1 MRRGLS
7 ILLSLLLCL
16 SLLPTVAFAEEASD
30 GTAEIQ
36 LGAGGIQTNDVVYY
50 GVYTEDGTN
59 YEIPWYALDTNGF
72 LLSKYTIG
80 TSIFRN
86 KGDNGYYNYSTTRMC
101 EDSSVLKKIMDG
113 LYNGAGTTLFSD
125 LEQGAIKKTTLTG
138 ESMHD
143 SSTPS
148 VQAHLFPLS
157 RSEAMSIE
165 KSQWKTQEITVP
177 EGKGQDWWIR
187 TSDDDNL
194 ANYMYSMNYSNTY
207 IDVSKA
213 VRPAFNLNLDAVLF
227 TSTAVGG
234 KNGVNIGLKK
244 VGDNNGNEWKLT
256 LKDSSRKFAVTETT
270 ASCKPGDAITLN
282 YTGATIKTD
291 DAPNEYISAVIA
303 DSSGIQYY
311 GKIAQPTTEA
321 GAIRITIPFSL
332 AAGTYTLYVFSE
344 QCNGD
349 KRTDYA
355 SDLKCISLTVNNTPR
370 PSDGDTPAIILGT
383 SSLGTGDIVYFGTYG
398 ATGVPWYMLDNYGFM
413 LSKYTLGNSDF
424 RGDSSS
430 SIPVADEGYYNYS
443 TTVSAI
449 SSSVLKKTMDGLYNG
464 TNTTLFSD
472 LEQDAIKE
480 TILSKESMYADD
492 DRVMDVNAHLFPL
505 SKAEA
510 EVLAS
515 EVIQAQSI
523 TNPEKGATWWWLRS
537 SYSNGS
543 AHIVHD
549 DGSINYIAI
558 AAPFGVRPAF
568 NLDMNSVLFASAA
581 VDGKSDTTVDGNLT
595 EVSAYSDLEW
605 KLTLRDSG
613 RDGFTASTAA
623 VSDNTLTVRY
633 ENAKTGENEY
643 ISAIAKA
650 ADGSVSYYGRI
661 VQLDGETNGASG
673 TVSITLPDSTDTLFV
688 FNEQY
693 NGDKVT
699 DYASNLCTVFAKK
712 SIADCTVDPI
722 PKQTYNHGTP
732 LTPDVTVKDGD
743 VTLTK
748 GTDYTVFYENNVNAC
763 NTNGATAIITGVGN
777 YSGELRQNFTIG
789 RAEPIKPTDLTGVE
803 GQALSTVKL
812 PSGWSWVSGEQ
823 TLIIGQTYLAY
834 YSGSANYSSGHTYLT
849 VTLQPKPV
857 DTTTMTVTQE
867 GCTYGDTLPGY
878 ALSDKPAFCSET
890 VLYTGTLAKDGS
902 DYSDAEKPTEAGTY
916 TVKVTCGTKE
926 KNYEATASFT
936 IAQKSINGSV
946 VTLNE
951 TELEY
956 TGSSQSVTITSV
968 GELTLTA
975 DDCQISG
982 TSGTNAGSY
991 TVTVTGKGNYVG
1003 TATAPWSITKKA
1015 LTISGAA
1022 AKSRD
1027 YAEGNVSVDIDAV
1040 NFGNVTLV
1048 MGSDYTVAGR
1058 MNDDKA
1064 GSEKQVYVSVTLLNS
1079 NYALNNAEAETTVT
1093 IRKIDPAAPTGLTG
1107 FKDRAISTVSLPD
1120 GWTWDVPDTKL
1131 DATGEQTFKASYKD
1145 STGNY
1150 NDVSSVDVTVTV
1162 NSSGGGYIPT
1172 VQKPEIEIIGSGKAP
1187 LSADGTVATIT
1198 ADEGYELVS
1207 VVLNGKDMGK
1217 VDKLTGLK
1225 TGDKAVI
1232 TFQKKADDSTDEVSK
1247 LVAKIGNLPL
1257 VARSNKTAKKNVNVV
1272 LKMDD
1277 STKAVIQSIE
1287 KLGYTVKYKF
1297 YRSTKRSS
1305 GYKAMLL
1312 KAKPQY
1318 TNTIGEKGT
1327 MYYYKARVM
1336 VYDKDGN
1343 LIAKTELKQCKYANR
1358 LWTK

>member
-1 MRRGLS
+1 MKHYKIMRRGLS

-101 EDSSVLKKIMDG
+101 EDSSVLKNIMDG

-157 RSEAMSIE
+157 RSEARSIE
-165 KSQWKTQEITVP
+165 KSQWKTQEITDP

-187 TSDDDNL
+187 TSDVDNL
-194 ANYMYSMNYSNTY
+194 ANYMYSMSYSNTY
-207 IDVSKA
+207 IHVSKA

-492 DRVMDVNAHLFPL
+492 DRVTDVNAHLFPL

-537 SYSNGS
+537 SYSKGS

-558 AAPFGVRPAF
+558 AAPLGVRPAF

-878 ALSDKPAFCSET
+878 ALSDKPAFCSEN

-936 IAQKSINGSV
+936 IDPRSIEDFT
-946 VTLNE
+946 VTLSD
-951 TELEY
+951 TELAY
-956 TGSSQSVTITSV
+956 TGDSQSVTVTKV
-968 GELTLTA
+968 GNLAASLAAGDYEA
-975 DDCQISG
+975 SG
-982 TSGTNAGSY
+982 TSGTNAGEY

-1162 NSSGGGYIPT
+1162 NSSGGGYIST
-1172 VQKPEIEIIGSGKAP
+1172 VQKPVIEGDAGAAWT
-1187 LSADGTVATIT
+1187 LSSDGTKLTISAKEGFT
-1198 ADEGYELVS
+1198 LADVT
-1207 VVLNGKDMGK
+1207 LNGVSKGQ
-1217 VDKLTGLK
+1217 VAELNGLK
-1225 TGDKAVI
+1225 TGDKVVIRTVNDADVLAEKLAAV
-1232 TFQKKADDSTDEVSK
+1232 K
-1247 LVAKIGNLPL
+1247 L
-1257 VARSNKTAKKNVNVV
+1257 VARS
-1272 LKMDD
+1272 KM
-1277 STKAVIQSIE
+1277 SAANGKAAIKVYWFAEDGSDINFD
-1287 KLGYTVKYKF
+1287 GYEIF
-1297 YRSTKRSS
+1297 RSTKRYS
-1305 GYKAMLL
+1305 GYGKT
-1312 KAKPQY
+1312 PFFETGRETY
-1318 TNTIGEKGT
+1318 WNTAIKGGNT
-1327 MYYYKARVM
+1327 YYYKVRG
-1336 VYDKDGN
+1336 YIELNGERYY
-1343 LIAKTELKQCKYANR
+1343 TEWSKKAWR
-1358 LWTK
+1358 TVK